1 MEKKLQLKQEL
12 LRRIS
17 EEENERVF
25 LESQL
30 AKVEKKELSLIKNIQ
45 TGQDPYELYL
55 EKIKLMQ

>member
-1 MEKKLQLKQEL
+1 LKQEL

-30 AKVEKKELSLIKNIQ
+30 AKVEKKEMSLIKNIQ
-45 TGQDPYELYL
+45 TGEDPYELYL